1 MQESFTTPKFA
12 RNVNVEFNKTLN
24 ERVSA
29 YFSQRKI
36 SKHANVNMVLKTV
49 FMLALYFVPF
59 IFTFYTESIWLTLLL
74 WFVAGLGM
82 ARIGLSVMHDANHGA
97 YSSNQNV
104 NKFVGAV
111 LNLLG
116 GNPTNW
122 KIQHNVLHHTFTNVE
137 GFDEDIDAPVKLLRF
152 SPHTAWRPVHKYQYL
167 YAWFFYPLMT
177 IMWFATKDYKQAIRY
192 GKKGLVTSQGKSAA
206 SHWTSIILGK
216 IVYASIFLVLPL
228 IFAPVSWPIVLVGFV
243 IKQFVSGTILALIF
257 QPAHVIPDASFEKP
271 DDSGDIQADAKVHQL
286 LTTANY
292 GVKSKWF
299 TWLVGGLNFQVEHHL
314 FPTICHVHY
323 RGISE
328 IVRNTAKEYNLPYH
342 TNRTF
347 FSALKAHGKM
357 LRMLGQKDCPEFVH
371 V

>member
-1 MQESFTTPKFA
+1 MQESFITPKFA
-12 RNVNVEFNKTLN
+12 RNVNVEFNRTLN

-29 YFSQRKI
+29 YFSQRNI
-36 SKHANVNMVLKTV
+36 SKHANVNMVIKTV

-59 IFTFYTESIWLTLLL
+59 AFTFYTESIWLTLLL
-74 WFVAGLGM
+74 WFVSGLGM
-82 ARIGLSVMHDANHGA
+82 AGIGLAVMHDANHGA

-152 SPHTAWRPVHKYQYL
+152 SPHTAWRPVHKYQHL

-192 GKKGLVTSQGKSAA
+192 SKKGLVTSQGKTLT
-206 SHWTSIILGK
+206 SHWISIIIGK
-216 IVYASIFLVLPL
+216 VIYAAIFLVLPL
-228 IFAPVSWPIVLVGFV
+228 IFAPVFWPIVLVGFV

-257 QPAHVIPDASFEKP
+257 QPAHVIPD
-271 DDSGDIQADAKVHQL
+271 
-286 LTTANY
+286 Y

-328 IVRNTAKEYNLPYH
+328 IVRNTAKEYNLPYY

>member
-1 MQESFTTPKFA
+1 MQKTFTTPKFA
-12 RNVNVEFNKTLN
+12 RNVNVEFNRALN

-29 YFSQRKI
+29 YFTQRNI
-36 SKHANVNMVLKTV
+36 SKHANLNMVIKTI

-59 IFTFYTESIWLTLLL
+59 VFTFYTQSIGLTLLL
-74 WFVAGLGM
+74 WFISGLGM
-82 ARIGLSVMHDANHGA
+82 AGIGLSVMHDANHGA
-97 YSSNQNV
+97 YSSSQRV

-152 SPHTAWRPVHKYQYL
+152 SPHTEWRHVHKYQYL
-167 YAWFFYPLMT
+167 YAWFFYSLMT
-177 IMWFATKDYKQAIRY
+177 IMWFASKDYKQARRY
-192 GKKGLVTSQGKSAA
+192 SKMGLVSSQGKSLV
-206 SHWTSIILGK
+206 SHWVSIIAGK
-216 IVYASIFLVLPL
+216 LVYAVIFLVLPL
-228 IFAPVSWPIVLVGFV
+228 AFAPVFWPYVLLGYV
-243 IKQFVSGTILALIF
+243 IKQAVSGLILALIF
-257 QPAHVIPDASFEKP
+257 QPAHVIPDTSFEKP
-271 DDSGDIQADAKVHQL
+271 GESGDIEADAKVHQL

-292 GVKSKWF
+292 GVRSKWF

-328 IVRNTAKEYNLPYH
+328 IVRSTALEYNIPYYS
-342 TNRTF
+342 NRTF

-357 LRMLGQKDCPEFVH
+357 LKMLGQKDCPAFVNI
-371 V
+371 